1 MDQSV
6 FISST
11 NTRYSYRYVWVSTLD
26 MSVYL
31 HADGC
36 GMTGPRLG
44 MLRPG
49 GHQTG
54 DRGHRRLEH
63 WAEVEHN
70 SAVASP
76 DRLHYNFTEV
86 SKR

>member
-1 MDQSV
+1 MTANIVVDQSV

-54 DRGHRRLEH
+54 DRGHRRLQH

-70 SAVASP
+70 SGLS
-76 DRLHYNFTEV
+76 
-86 SKR
+86 